1 MKQYY
6 QDKIVVLEEQISLA
20 KKGFITKMKDTGIG
34 MTNTNT
40 YEEMSARVE
49 EAAKSVCAIKE
60 LEEDLENAKKR
71 LAEEEAKESKK
82 NENN

>member
-20 KKGFITKMKDTGIG
+20 KKGFITKMKDAGVGIAS
-34 MTNTNT
+34 TNT
-40 YEEMSARVE
+40 YEEMSACVE

-60 LEEDLENAKKR
+60 LEEDLESYKKR
-71 LAEEEAKESKK
+71 LAEEEAKEGKK
-82 NENN
+82 NEDN